1 MFGECKP
8 YEAHLIIEDLCQSV
22 GEIFAK
28 VVERIHISV
37 EAMPTHY
44 KLCERC
50 NLVVYV
56 MEEVSIPVAVG

>member
-1 MFGECKP
+1 M
-8 YEAHLIIEDLCQSV
+8 

-37 EAMPTHY
+37 EAMPTYH